1 MEKALIIGSSGLLG
15 KHLCIFLKKKF
26 IVTRFERSKKK
37 NFLNNKFCHTFFNKK
52 KFNVIVFLNAI
63 TDIDYCEKNKK
74 EALNV
79 NYKIVKNVVNCSNSL
94 NLSTFFLFI
103 STDQFYNK
111 FKKNNEKN
119 NKIFNFYAKTK
130 LLTEIYLQN
139 KNSCILRTNFFGRS
153 LNKLRFSFSDFIIN
167 NLKKNK
173 KIYLTDDILFSPVS
187 IKYLCKIICL
197 LCVKKIT
204 GKYNLGSRGGFS
216 KYKFGLLL
224 AKQLKL
230 NTKQIEKTSYK
241 ELNFSARR
249 PKDMRMK
256 LGKLNKKLK
265 IKSVTLVD
273 EIKKVIHEY
282 K

>member
-1 MEKALIIGSSGLLG
+1 MESVLLVGSRGLLG
-15 KHLCIFLKKKF
+15 KRLYPILDKKF
-26 IVTRFERSKKK
+26 IVKKFIRSNKK
-37 NFLNNKFCHTFFNKK
+37 NFLNKKFCQIFFNKNK
-52 KFNVIVFLNAI
+52 YDIIIFLNAI
-63 TDIDYCEKNKK
+63 TNIDYCENNKR
-74 EALNV
+74 EALNI
-79 NYKIVKNVVNCSNSL
+79 NYKIVKNVENAARTSNL
-94 NLSTFFLFI
+94 KTFFLFI

-139 KNSCILRTNFFGRS
+139 KYSCILRTNFFGRS
-153 LNKLRFSFSDFIIN
+153 LNKFRFSFSDFIIN

-204 GKYNLGSRGGFS
+204 GKYNLGSRSGFS

-230 NTKQIEKTSYK
+230 NTKHIEKTSYK
-241 ELNFSARR
+241 ELNFNARR

-265 IKSVTLVD
+265 IKSVTLVG
-273 EIKKVIHEY
+273 EIKKVINEY